1 MTTNRYKEMKDRQQ
15 AAFDSFAEQY
25 CFFAFSED
33 QFKQGME
40 KLNLTPEKDKGR
52 LVSFYGGGFVL
63 KEQAETMSEL
73 FKQFSEE
80 VHEAIADDQTGDG
93 FIFDMFTFELNNHE
107 YSYTGNPREAIEA
120 CGLTVEEIN
129 SDAALLAGL
138 KKAITACGGE

>member
-1 MTTNRYKEMKDRQQ
+1 MITNRYKEMKDRQQ
-15 AAFDSFAEQY
+15 AEFDNFAEKY

-33 QFKQGME
+33 QFKQGMK

-63 KEQAETMSEL
+63 KEQADSMSEL
-73 FKQFSEE
+73 FKRFSEE
-80 VHEAIADDQTGDG
+80 VNAAIATDQTGDG

-107 YSYTGNPREAIEA
+107 YSYTGDPHEAIEA

-129 SDAALLAGL
+129 SNGALLAGL